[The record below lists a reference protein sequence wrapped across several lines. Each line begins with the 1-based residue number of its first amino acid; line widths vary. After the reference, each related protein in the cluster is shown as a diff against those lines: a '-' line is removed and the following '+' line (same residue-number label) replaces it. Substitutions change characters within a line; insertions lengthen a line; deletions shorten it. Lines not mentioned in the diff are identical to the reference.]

1 MKILF
6 IITLDCVFVF
16 GFFLLG
22 YQKNKKLAHQLDQVE
37 SVIASKQEVQDVV
50 ENFKTEQKQII
61 EQNRSVAELES
72 KKYQTTDFL
81 FNFIQELPQGISL
94 IQFTKLDN
102 GFFIS
107 GEASSKKLLKTF
119 LNTHHLRLTKLKRL
133 LFEASG
139 NI

>member
-22 YQKNKKLAHQLDQVE
+22 YQKNKNLTHQLAQVE
-37 SVIASKQEVQDVV
+37 SVVASKQEVQTVV
-50 ENFKTEQKQII
+50 ENFKTEQAQILA
-61 EQNRSVAELES
+61 QNRSVTELEFQ
-72 KKYQTTDFL
+72 KYQTTDFL

-94 IQFTKLDN
+94 TELTKLDN
-102 GFFIS
+102 TYFVS
-107 GEASSKKLLKTF
+107 GEAASKRALDAFLDRRHLK
-119 LNTHHLRLTKLKRL
+119 LTKLKRL